1 MTGPEAAAYADAT
14 FPRTIAV
21 DFAIMSSR
29 ESRSRVALWSGD
41 MQKVSTNANM
51 KWRFTSSVKAI
62 LMPIDVASNE
72 SSCSRR

>member
-1 MTGPEAAAYADAT
+1 MPST

-41 MQKVSTNANM
+41 MQKVSTSASM
-51 KWRFTSSVKAI
+51 KWRFTAPIKSSSHA
-62 LMPIDVASNE
+62 N
-72 SSCSRR
+72 